1 MTSNFIQF
9 SIKNNTGII
18 HLNRPEVLNAL
29 NLEMAQQ
36 FYQQLK
42 DWQNNPQVKRVL
54 LKGKGRALC
63 ASADI
68 KSLYLSSNKNDL
80 KKNFF
85 KWNTSSTMSSMNLI
99 NHI

>member
-1 MTSNFIQF
+1 MISNFIQF

-54 LKGKGRALC
+54 LKGKGMELC